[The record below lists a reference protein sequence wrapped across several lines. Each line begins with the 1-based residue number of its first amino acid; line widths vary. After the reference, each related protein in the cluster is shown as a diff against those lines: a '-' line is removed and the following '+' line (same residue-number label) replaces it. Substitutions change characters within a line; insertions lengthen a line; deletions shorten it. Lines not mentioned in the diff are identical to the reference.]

1 MRLFYIYSIY
11 FGLFLA
17 LLLPARG
24 TIASQSGIQAI
35 AASQMEV
42 THTHNDQG
50 GDDEVTAR
58 LRKENRQLKYVLLGG
73 VVAMLLM
80 LGGLLFLVRHLH
92 KRQIEACRQFTL
104 KQREAD
110 NSEAELQARHQE
122 LTGKALS
129 LARSEEMI
137 RQLKKDIAKLL
148 PETDEETA
156 SGLDAVLRMLK
167 TNVNGNDLWKDFD
180 NRFNEL
186 NNNFITKLVAL
197 HPTLSP
203 TEIRLSAM
211 IRMHL
216 STKEIAE
223 ITRRSVRTIECT
235 RANIRKKMDLKPS
248 DNLTK
253 YLLTI

>member
-17 LLLPARG
+17 LILPVRG
-24 TIASQSGIQAI
+24 TQTSQVGIHAI
-35 AASQMEV
+35 AVGQMV
-42 THTHNDQG
+42 VAHTHNNLG
-50 GDDEVTAR
+50 GEDEATAR

-80 LGGLLFLVRHLH
+80 LGGLLLLVRHLH
-92 KRQIEACRQFTL
+92 KRQIETCRQFAI
-104 KQREAD
+104 KEREAD
-110 NSEAELQARHQE
+110 NSEVELQARHQE

-137 RQLKKDIAKLL
+137 RQLKKDITKLL
-148 PETDEETA
+148 PETDAETA
-156 SGLDAVLRMLK
+156 NELGAVLRLLK
-167 TNVNGNDLWKDFD
+167 TNGNGNDLWKDFD
-180 NRFNEL
+180 SRFNEL
-186 NNNFITKLVAL
+186 NDNFITKLVAL

-216 STKEIAE
+216 STKEIAD